1 MLLYLILV
9 LRGLRA
15 AMGVRDGFGKLLAT
29 ALAFGIGAQLFIVA
43 GGVTRLIPSTG
54 LTAPFLAAGGV
65 SSVANWL
72 AVAILLRIS
81 DSARRPVPSNG
92 TGGFRLTSGGAGD
105 SGDAAGAAGGAL
117 DYAATERVVMPQ

>member
-1 MLLYLILV
+1 M
-9 LRGLRA
+9 
-15 AMGVRDGFGKLLAT
+15 
-29 ALAFGIGAQLFIVA
+29 A

-65 SSVANWL
+65 SCVANWL
-72 AVAILLRIS
+72 AVALLLRIS

-92 TGGFRLTSGGAGD
+92 ANGFRLTSGGSAGD
-105 SGDAAGAAGGAL
+105 AGEPL